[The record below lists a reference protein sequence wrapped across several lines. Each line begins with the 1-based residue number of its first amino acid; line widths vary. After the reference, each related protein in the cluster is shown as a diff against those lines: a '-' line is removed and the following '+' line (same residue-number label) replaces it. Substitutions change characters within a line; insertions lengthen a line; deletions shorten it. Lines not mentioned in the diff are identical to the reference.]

1 MRELLLVPH
10 LTVSN
15 ALHELALVRSYA
27 GHELVSA
34 LHQLAAEAHPTLR
47 NIYWLASR
55 RLCSV
60 LSKNCWTGG
69 TQDDKTTKLPS
80 LQHF

>member
-55 RLCSV
+55 L
-60 LSKNCWTGG
+60 
-69 TQDDKTTKLPS
+69 
-80 LQHF
+80 